1 MMHQYFEMSIEQL
14 VALDKEDFLELCS
27 RYLVES
33 LADEERRFI
42 DREARA
48 YGRRV
53 LGFDPGSD
61 LETLVG

>member
-33 LADEERRFI
+33 LADAERRFI
-42 DREARA
+42 DPEARP
-48 YGRRV
+48 YGRTV
-53 LGFDPGSD
+53 LGIHPRSHQ
-61 LETLVG
+61 ETRVG